1 MQKSAYIATGVVLL
15 LKYQNIFKAL
25 SDEIRLR
32 LLRLLAVTE
41 VSVCV
46 CELVDTINVPQYQV
60 SRQLSI
66 LKKAGLVDNE
76 KKGRWAYYY
85 ALKDQSE
92 FHRALFNIVKNHVNE
107 PTFMKDEKK
116 LKSRLAIRDGDT
128 CVVGHCGGKH
138 GPAP

>member
-1 MQKSAYIATGVVLL
+1 L
-15 LKYQNIFKAL
+15 LKFQTIFKAL
-25 SDEIRLR
+25 SDGIRLR

-76 KKGRWAYYY
+76 RKGKWAYYY
-85 ALKDQSE
+85 ALKDRSE
-92 FHRALFNIVKNHVNE
+92 FHRALFNMVKDHLKE
-107 PTFMKDEKK
+107 PRFMADEKK

-128 CVVGHCGGKH
+128 CVVGHCGCRH
-138 GPAP
+138 GPVP

>member
-1 MQKSAYIATGVVLL
+1 M

-32 LLRLLAVTE
+32 LLRLLVVTE

-46 CELVDTINVPQYQV
+46 CELVDTISIPQYQA

-76 KKGRWAYYY
+76 KKGKWAYYY
-85 ALKDQSE
+85 ALKDSSE
-92 FHRALFNIVKNHVNE
+92 FHRALFNILKNYVNE
-107 PTFMKDEKK
+107 PMFMEDEKK
-116 LKSRLAIRDGDT
+116 MKSRLAIRDGDT
-128 CVVGHCGGKH
+128 CVVGHCGSGH
-138 GPAP
+138 GPAL

>member
-1 MQKSAYIATGVVLL
+1 M
-15 LKYQNIFKAL
+15 LKYQNIFKAM

-46 CELVDTINVPQYQV
+46 CELVDTISVPQYQV

-66 LKKAGLVDNE
+66 LKRAGLVDNE

-92 FHRALFNIVKNHVNE
+92 FHGALFNMVKNHINE
-107 PTFMKDEKK
+107 PKFMEDEKK

-128 CVVGHCGGKH
+128 CVVGHCGGRH
-138 GPAP
+138 GLAP

>member
-1 MQKSAYIATGVVLL
+1 M

-46 CELVDTINVPQYQV
+46 CELVDTISIPQYQV

-85 ALKDQSE
+85 AMKDQSE
-92 FHRALFNIVKNHVNE
+92 FHRALFNMVKNQIKE
-107 PTFMKDEKK
+107 PTFIEDEIK
-116 LKSRLAIRDGDT
+116 LKNRLAIRDGET
-128 CVVGHCGGKH
+128 CVVGHCGSRQMT
-138 GPAP
+138 ASC